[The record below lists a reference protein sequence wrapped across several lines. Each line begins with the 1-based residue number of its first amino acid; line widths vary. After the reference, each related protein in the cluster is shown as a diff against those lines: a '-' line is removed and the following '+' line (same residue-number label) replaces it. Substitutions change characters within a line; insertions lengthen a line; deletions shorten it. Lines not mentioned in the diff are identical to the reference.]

1 MRLLGLGTELAGFTL
16 IFLGAGYFV
25 DSVRAHQTPYATA
38 FGTMI
43 GFTLGMIRFIL
54 QVNKIAEEV
63 TIAPQVTD
71 ETDEVNKVNEADE
84 VNEVNDD
91 TKQD

>member
-1 MRLLGLGTELAGFTL
+1 
-16 IFLGAGYFV
+16 
-25 DSVRAHQTPYATA
+25 
-38 FGTMI
+38 MI